1 MRIYKVKVNGKTYE
15 VKILGISETEP
26 MKVEKV
32 KAAPAAAPVA
42 KPAEAAKEAAPVG
55 EGTVVNSPMQGTILD
70 VKVKVGDN
78 VKSGDNL
85 AILEAMKLENEIKAP
100 KDGKVIEVRISKG
113 QTVNANDPLIVL
125 G

>member
-42 KPAEAAKEAAPVG
+42 KPAEAPKEAAPVA

-100 KDGKVIEVRISKG
+100 KDGKVIEVRVSKG

>member
-32 KAAPAAAPVA
+32 KAAPAAVPVA
-42 KPAEAAKEAAPVG
+42 KPAEAPKEAAPVA

-100 KDGKVIEVRISKG
+100 KDGKVIEVRVSKG

>member
-32 KAAPAAAPVA
+32 KAAPAAAPAA
-42 KPAEAAKEAAPVG
+42 KPAEAPKEAAPVG

-70 VKVKVGDN
+70 VKVKVGDS

-100 KDGKVIEVRISKG
+100 KDGKVIEVRVSKG